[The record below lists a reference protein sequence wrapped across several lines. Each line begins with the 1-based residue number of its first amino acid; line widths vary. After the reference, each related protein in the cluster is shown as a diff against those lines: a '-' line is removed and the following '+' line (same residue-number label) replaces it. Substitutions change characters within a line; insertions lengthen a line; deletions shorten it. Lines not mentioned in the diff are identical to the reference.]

1 MTIEIRRLGPGDAAS
16 FDRIAD
22 GVFDHAIDRDRL
34 RTYLATPGHYFIA
47 AIDDG
52 RMIGQLAA
60 MLHRHPDRRPTELYI
75 DELAVDPAYQRRSL
89 ARRMLDEAFEL
100 GRELGCEEAWVG
112 TEPDNLPARGLY
124 ETRTDLAEPVQSVV
138 MYVYKL

>member
-1 MTIEIRRLGPGDAAS
+1 MTIEIRRLGPDDAAL

-22 GVFDHAIDRDRL
+22 GVFDHAVDRDRI
-34 RTYLATPGHYFIA
+34 RAYLATPGHYFIA

-75 DELAVDPAYQRRSL
+75 DELAVDPAYQRRGL
-89 ARRMLDEAFEL
+89 ARRMLDEAFAL
-100 GRELGCEEAWVG
+100 GRQLGCEEAWVG

-124 ETRTDLAEPVQSVV
+124 EPRADLAEPAQSVV